1 MFLALLS
8 SVCFHLTL
16 PVSMYVSVSSPH
28 AANRNLGIKAAG
40 ELFILRDIC
49 VWGHSFPLPRSV
61 LMDVLIDCFYFHI
74 FRKKYKRQIFTENK
88 NGYIFFP
95 SSLE

>member
-16 PVSMYVSVSSPH
+16 PDSMYVSVSSPY

-40 ELFILRDIC
+40 ELFILQDIC
-49 VWGHSFPLPRSV
+49 VGGHSFPLPRSV
-61 LMDVLIDCFYFHI
+61 LMDVLIYCFYFHI
-74 FRKKYKRQIFTENK
+74 FRKKNYKRLIFTEYD
-88 NGYIFFP
+88 NGYIYL
-95 SSLE
+95 SLE